1 MNFSKILSDFVLL
14 YRERRQIISNATC
27 ASFRSAH
34 RRSLDCVLVH
44 ILSRG
49 SAGCL
54 MPSPSS
60 ITSICSMTLTAT
72 TARTSGAFSKAPTFQ
87 RPTSSS
93 KKFIVCIWS
102 SREMPVM
109 VLLVVLLAPSTRT
122 SSSSQ
127 TTRSTTKFSSHRCA
141 QLAAMRWT
149 LWFNCC

>member
-1 MNFSKILSDFVLL
+1 MKFSIILSDFVLV
-14 YRERRQIISNATC
+14 YREQRQIISNATC

-60 ITSICSMTLTAT
+60 ITSICSMTPKAT
-72 TARTSGAFSKAPTFQ
+72 TARTSGAFSKAPTF
-87 RPTSSS
+87 RRSTSSS
-93 KKFIVCIWS
+93 KKFIVGIWS

-109 VLLVVLLAPSTRT
+109 VLLVVLGAPSTRT
-122 SSSSQ
+122 SSSGQ
-127 TTRSTTKFSSHRCA
+127 TTRTTTNFLSH
-141 QLAAMRWT
+141 
-149 LWFNCC
+149 